1 MISIIIPTY
10 NEADQIQQTIS
21 KIHAANGEHEIEI
34 IVADGGSTD
43 ETVPI
48 ALRSNAITIVSNKKG
63 RAAQMNKGTYVA
75 KGDVL
80 YFLHAD
86 SIPPKN
92 FIGSILN
99 AVHKNF
105 SSGCFRLSFDH
116 SHWFLKANCWFTR
129 FDVNAVR
136 FGDQSLFVTKDVFQK
151 IGGFNESLLM
161 MEDQEIIHR
170 IKKHRGFKVM
180 NGIVTTSA
188 RKYLDN
194 GIYRMQAIFYRI
206 WLLYYLGFSQKYLL
220 KLHRRLIRKHT
231 FVQQKSKVPSNKYR
245 SYGHVPPSQLM
256 GRCKG

>member
-10 NEADQIQQTIS
+10 NEADQIAETIS
-21 KIHAANGEHEIEI
+21 KTRAANGEHQIEI

-48 ALRSNAITIVSNKKG
+48 ALRSNAITIVSDKKG
-63 RAAQMNKGTYVA
+63 RAAQMNKGTSVA
-75 KGDVL
+75 EGDVL

-92 FIGSILN
+92 FTGSILN
-99 AVHKNF
+99 AVNKNF

-116 SHWFLKANCWFTR
+116 SHWFLKANAWFTR
-129 FDVNAVR
+129 FNVNAVR

-170 IKKHRGFKVM
+170 IKKFGKFKVV
-180 NGIVTTSA
+180 NDVVITSA

-194 GIYRMQAIFYRI
+194 GVYRMQAIFYRI
-206 WLLYYLGFSQKYLL
+206 WSLYYLGYSQEKLL
-220 KLHRRLIRKHT
+220 QLHRKLIKNH
-231 FVQQKSKVPSNKYR
+231 K
-245 SYGHVPPSQLM
+245 L
-256 GRCKG
+256 